1 MRKKWMSLLLVAAMV
16 VTACTQGTGETAQNK
31 VAEGSG
37 IGDDLYKNPVVSE
50 KEVPIYYNSLDNEDT
65 VSLAFLNDN
74 DDLPYISLD
83 AWKDVLI
90 KIHREGYNDDNQ
102 KDLDYNIELST
113 DGDEAV
119 YTRDNSYTLTFDFA
133 KDTMDFLDFDGFFQA
148 SNQTDLITL
157 AELNDSD
164 DDILKY
170 EKVLDGY
177 NRYGKEIVLNLADY
191 DIHLIKSKDQ
201 YYAPLQTLG
210 DFLISMM
217 YINVF
222 YNGKEVMITSS
233 GNFKDDETNELS
245 EMGDVYYAEQKEE
258 RSEALSEFSYNE
270 LCLVMDSLYGLKEI
284 HGIDRFDD
292 LFVETGLKYRLT
304 DPDPSVADEALF
316 ELIDLHLDDL
326 HSSFDYPSWMVGE
339 PSWSMERY
347 GTTYNRF
354 ITAARKYL
362 AARREYYPDGCPGYE
377 EVGNT
382 AYITF
387 DHFLATDDD
396 VDYYGKD
403 TPSEDSEDTIG
414 LLIYAYEQIMRKGS
428 PVENVVMDLSN
439 NLGGSATTAVYAIGM
454 FLGEST
460 DSIENSFSGARM
472 TNYYALDTNLDGKF
486 NKKDT
491 LAGKGLKFYCLISPV
506 SFSCGNLVPC
516 VFKYSDE
523 VTLLG
528 KTSGGGACAVLPLST
543 AYGTAFSISGYI
555 RLSYSKNGAFYDIDQ
570 GAEPDYIISDPKNFY
585 DRKALTDYINGL
597 Y

>member
-1 MRKKWMSLLLVAAMV
+1 
-16 VTACTQGTGETAQNK
+16 
-31 VAEGSG
+31 
-37 IGDDLYKNPVVSE
+37 
-50 KEVPIYYNSLDNEDT
+50 
-65 VSLAFLNDN
+65 
-74 DDLPYISLD
+74 
-83 AWKDVLI
+83 
-90 KIHREGYNDDNQ
+90 
-102 KDLDYNIELST
+102 
-113 DGDEAV
+113 
-119 YTRDNSYTLTFDFA
+119 
-133 KDTMDFLDFDGFFQA
+133 
-148 SNQTDLITL
+148 
-157 AELNDSD
+157 
-164 DDILKY
+164 
-170 EKVLDGY
+170 
-177 NRYGKEIVLNLADY
+177 
-191 DIHLIKSKDQ
+191 
-201 YYAPLQTLG
+201 
-210 DFLISMM
+210 
-217 YINVF
+217 
-222 YNGKEVMITSS
+222 
-233 GNFKDDETNELS
+233 
-245 EMGDVYYAEQKEE
+245 
-258 RSEALSEFSYNE
+258 
-270 LCLVMDSLYGLKEI
+270 
-284 HGIDRFDD
+284 
-292 LFVETGLKYRLT
+292 
-304 DPDPSVADEALF
+304 
-316 ELIDLHLDDL
+316 
-326 HSSFDYPSWMVGE
+326 
-339 PSWSMERY
+339 MERY

-516 VFKYSDE
+516 VFKYSDD

-570 GAEPDYIISDPKNFY
+570 GAEPDYIINDPKNFY
-585 DRKALTDYINGL
+585 DRKALTEYINSL